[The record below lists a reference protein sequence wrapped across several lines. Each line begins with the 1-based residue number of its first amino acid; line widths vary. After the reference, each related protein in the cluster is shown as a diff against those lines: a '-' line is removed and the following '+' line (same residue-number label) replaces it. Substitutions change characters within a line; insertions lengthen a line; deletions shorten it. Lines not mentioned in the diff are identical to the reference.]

1 MSAAIMESPFS
12 FQRLAM
18 RFHRDARVD
27 EWLLYDME
35 PPSAQG
41 ARGLGLGVI
50 FVDPAG

>member
-1 MSAAIMESPFS
+1 
-12 FQRLAM
+12 M

-35 PPSAQG
+35 SPSAQG

-50 FVDPAG
+50 FVDPAS